1 MATSTEKT
9 ELVET
14 LKGPKYYRITLWGY
28 GGESAYL
35 GLTKEQY
42 EFWKAKDEEEYDT
55 TLTYMLDE
63 EREEFTDIPVEM
75 DFMGDP
81 DDTEAARYSW
91 QDAPGEFCHQWGVAW
106 NSARITV
113 TEVDGE
119 DYSANSIQDVV
130 DGEELNVLLNNVM
143 EENDWEL
150 ELTEM
155 GVADGTDEQPDYVL
169 QFYSAEKGT
178 FFESIFESIGPFDIK
193 RLKVFCK
200 EYPNG
205 EDVVTNITYD
215 DRDIENQGGDTN
227 AKGYSVHL
235 WMTAE

>member
-1 MATSTEKT
+1 MATSEEKT

-14 LKGPKYYRITLWGY
+14 LKGPKYYRIILWGY

-42 EFWKAKDEEEYDT
+42 EFWKAKDEESYDT
-55 TLTYMLDE
+55 TLNYMLDE
-63 EREEFTDIPVEM
+63 EREAVTDVPVEM

-91 QDAPGEFCHQWGVAW
+91 HDAPGEFCHQWGVSW
-106 NSARITV
+106 DSARITV
-113 TEVDGE
+113 TEIESDE
-119 DYSANSIQDVV
+119 YHADPIQDVV
-130 DGEELNVLLNNVM
+130 DGEELNTLLNNIM
-143 EENDWEL
+143 EEHEWEL

-155 GVADGTDEQPDYVL
+155 GIADGTDEQPPYVL

-178 FFESIFESIGPFDIK
+178 FFEGIFESIGPFDAK
-193 RLKVFCK
+193 RLKVFCE

-205 EDVVTNITYD
+205 EDIVTNITYD
-215 DRDIENQGGDTN
+215 GRDIENQGGDTSG
-227 AKGYSVHL
+227 KGYSVHL
-235 WMTAE
+235 WTNE